1 VGLRILIYAQDTHGL
16 GHVRRSLTLARALLD
31 SRPDAEVV
39 LATKSSWPASVAL
52 GLRFQFLRLPTEATK
67 PDATPDERH
76 AEREAS
82 RALRSGLLRSAVARL
97 RPHLILVDNEPLGY
111 RGEMA
116 EALAA
121 AGDAKLVFGMR
132 DVLDDPA
139 RTLKSWGKL
148 GVVEALRE
156 RFAGILVYGHHELFD
171 TLGTYELPADVAQR
185 AHYTGYV
192 VEARGDLDVGAART
206 RLGAQERPL
215 VVVTGG
221 GGEEALPMSTTVL
234 DALPLLA
241 LRRVPRALIV
251 TGPFMSQEERETL
264 AERARADGHEVRETA
279 DVLEAMAAAHAVVAM
294 GGYNTLAEAMMLGR
308 RPIVVPRVT
317 YKREQL
323 IRALAFERH
332 GLVRCLPPSALSR
345 EAMAELLEAE
355 LAAPTAVDARRY
367 LDLDG
372 RRAARLLLELG
383 SA

>member
-1 VGLRILIYAQDTHGL
+1 
-16 GHVRRSLTLARALLD
+16 
-31 SRPDAEVV
+31 
-39 LATKSSWPASVAL
+39 
-52 GLRFQFLRLPTEATK
+52 
-67 PDATPDERH
+67 
-76 AEREAS
+76 
-82 RALRSGLLRSAVARL
+82 
-97 RPHLILVDNEPLGY
+97 
-111 RGEMA
+111 
-116 EALAA
+116 
-121 AGDAKLVFGMR
+121 
-132 DVLDDPA
+132 
-139 RTLKSWGKL
+139 
-148 GVVEALRE
+148 
-156 RFAGILVYGHHELFD
+156 
-171 TLGTYELPADVAQR
+171 
-185 AHYTGYV
+185 
-192 VEARGDLDVGAART
+192 
-206 RLGAQERPL
+206 
-215 VVVTGG
+215 
-221 GGEEALPMSTTVL
+221 MSTTVL

-251 TGPFMSQEERETL
+251 TGPFMPQEERETL